1 MHSISISISVPISL
15 SVDLSIDST
24 APSSETPSCADL
36 PTPLHYTP
44 VFHAG
49 LLRKAME
56 GTRKVEDAARRRTEC
71 EDCVPEPSSTYQAV
85 AIWEIEEMYSLVGGL
100 CALGTEAPV
109 AATSE

>member
-1 MHSISISISVPISL
+1 M
-15 SVDLSIDST
+15 
-24 APSSETPSCADL
+24 
-36 PTPLHYTP
+36 
-44 VFHAG
+44 FHAG

-100 CALGTEAPV
+100 CALGTEAKSDCTVRRSCNHVVDKDLVDPRTCS
-109 AATSE
+109 AK

>member
-1 MHSISISISVPISL
+1 MPRLPSDFSCRISVA
-15 SVDLSIDST
+15 LSIDST

-71 EDCVPEPSSTYQAV
+71 EDGVPEPSSTYQAV

-100 CALGTEAPV
+100 CALGKTV
-109 AATSE
+109 A

>member
-1 MHSISISISVPISL
+1 M
-15 SVDLSIDST
+15 
-24 APSSETPSCADL
+24 
-36 PTPLHYTP
+36 
-44 VFHAG
+44 FHAG

-109 AATSE
+109 AAMSE

>member
-1 MHSISISISVPISL
+1 M
-15 SVDLSIDST
+15 
-24 APSSETPSCADL
+24 
-36 PTPLHYTP
+36 
-44 VFHAG
+44 FHAG

-71 EDCVPEPSSTYQAV
+71 EDGVPEPSSTYQAV

>member
-1 MHSISISISVPISL
+1 M
-15 SVDLSIDST
+15 
-24 APSSETPSCADL
+24 
-36 PTPLHYTP
+36 
-44 VFHAG
+44 FHAG

-71 EDCVPEPSSTYQAV
+71 EDGVPEPSSTYQAV

-109 AATSE
+109 AATSEDVAQPPAPWSSTCGATPSWAWPAY

>member
-1 MHSISISISVPISL
+1 M
-15 SVDLSIDST
+15 
-24 APSSETPSCADL
+24 
-36 PTPLHYTP
+36 
-44 VFHAG
+44 FHAG

-56 GTRKVEDAARRRTEC
+56 GARKVEDAAQRRTEC
-71 EDCVPEPSSTYQAV
+71 EDDVPEPSSTYQSV